1 MLTNLVMYTLVWIP
15 LGVKA
20 SGRHHVREHR
30 LGTTEGDLFP
40 SLGRRK
46 NFVNKSTAT
55 DSRLSLEELAI
66 LNRQFETAPAGK
78 VIAWAVETFGQS
90 VVLAASFEDVVL
102 IDLATKAAPGIEVI
116 FLDTEAHFPE
126 TLSFVEEIRA
136 RYHLNLTVTKPGP
149 EAAAY
154 PCGSDQCCQ
163 FRKVAPLRQ
172 AVQGS
177 RAWLTSLK
185 RVDAASRANAPIV
198 GWDDAFG
205 LVKVNPLATWT
216 NDDIA
221 SYLADH
227 DLPVHP
233 LVSRGYRSI
242 GCAPTTRPVQEGE
255 DPRAGRWAGLDK
267 SECGLHA

>member
-1 MLTNLVMYTLVWIP
+1 V
-15 LGVKA
+15 
-20 SGRHHVREHR
+20 
-30 LGTTEGDLFP
+30 TESTMEDRRP
-40 SLGRRK
+40 S
-46 NFVNKSTAT
+46 T
-55 DSRLSLEELAI
+55 EELAD
-66 LNRQFETAPAGK
+66 LNRAFETAPAGK
-78 VIAWAVETFGQS
+78 VISWAVDTFGDS
-90 VVLAASFEDVVL
+90 LVLAASFEDIVL
-102 IDLATKAAPGIEVI
+102 IDLATRAVPGIEVI

-126 TLSFVEEIRA
+126 TRAFVEEIRA
-136 RYHLNLTVTKPGP
+136 RYGLNLTVTKPGP
-149 EAAAY
+149 EAAAH
-154 PCGSDQCCQ
+154 PCGSEQCCQ

-185 RVDAASRANAPIV
+185 RVDGPTRADAPV
-198 GWDDAFG
+198 VSWDEAFG
-205 LVKVNPLATWT
+205 LVKINPLATWT

-233 LVSRGYRSI
+233 LVSQGYLSI
-242 GCAPTTRPVQEGE
+242 GCAPTTRPVAPGE